1 MGSVPA
7 LGMQGFSCS
16 TGLHVEEVC
25 VGLVPTIIIL
35 TFVICPEQGILNF
48 PSALG
53 STNYELHSGLGAR
66 VTKMKRHSLFLKFFI
81 FVFEF
86 CIYVHCTSVV
96 LCTSSEHMMMKA
108 YMEARRRYWMPPSW
122 NCQQ

>member
-16 TGLHVEEVC
+16 TGLHVEKVC
-25 VGLVPTIIIL
+25 VGLVPTVTIL

-66 VTKMKRHSLFLKFFI
+66 VTKMKRHSLFLKFLFLCLNFI
-81 FVFEF
+81 YMYIVQVWF
-86 CIYVHCTSVV
+86 YVQVQSI
-96 LCTSSEHMMMKA
+96 
-108 YMEARRRYWMPPSW
+108 
-122 NCQQ
+122 